1 MATKVGQGTTFF
13 LYFPALNI
21 GTSATQI
28 PDKVAL
34 QLGQGQRI
42 LLVEDNQ
49 ATREALQD
57 SLDQLNYE
65 VLAATNGREALTI
78 LAENNSGF
86 DLVLSDVVMPEM
98 GGVALFYAMKEQN
111 LTIPMVLLTGHPLSK
126 EMEDLQTMGL
136 AGWLPKPLDLVKL
149 SSLLAELLTVPN

>member
-1 MATKVGQGTTFF
+1 M
-13 LYFPALNI
+13 
-21 GTSATQI
+21 QI

-34 QLGQGQRI
+34 HLGQGQRI

-49 ATREALQD
+49 ATREALRD

-78 LAENNSGF
+78 LAENSSGF
-86 DLVLSDVVMPEM
+86 DLVLSDVVMPEI
-98 GGVALFYAMKEQN
+98 GGVALFHAMKEQN
-111 LTIPMVLLTGHPLSK
+111 LTIPIVLLTGHPLSK

-136 AGWLPKPLDLVKL
+136 AGWLPKPLDLVNL
-149 SSLLAELLTVPN
+149 SYLLAKILTV